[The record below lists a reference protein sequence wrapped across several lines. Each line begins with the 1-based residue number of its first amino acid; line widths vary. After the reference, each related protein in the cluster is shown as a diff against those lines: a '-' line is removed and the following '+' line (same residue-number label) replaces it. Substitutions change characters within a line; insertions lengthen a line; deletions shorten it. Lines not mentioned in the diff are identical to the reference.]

1 MVAHVSVECVNW
13 YRWPPG
19 SGTCWDVFTKAVCA
33 CGTLRNTRERAALSS
48 ETKNGEGSLL
58 LCFVVSTRND
68 ILGIDL
74 GIWGAVTS
82 LGTKGEC
89 QKQREY
95 TNKSR
100 KVWTVHL

>member
-1 MVAHVSVECVNW
+1 M
-13 YRWPPG
+13 
-19 SGTCWDVFTKAVCA
+19 
-33 CGTLRNTRERAALSS
+33 REGAALSS
-48 ETKNGEGSLL
+48 ETGNGEGSLL
-58 LCFVVSTRND
+58 LFFFVSTRND
-68 ILGIDL
+68 ILGADL
-74 GIWGAVTS
+74 EIWGAVTS